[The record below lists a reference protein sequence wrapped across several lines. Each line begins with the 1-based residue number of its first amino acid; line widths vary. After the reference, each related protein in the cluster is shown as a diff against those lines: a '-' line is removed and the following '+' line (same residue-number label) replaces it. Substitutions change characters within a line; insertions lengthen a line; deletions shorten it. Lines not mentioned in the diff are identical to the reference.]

1 VGVVDSEIQR
11 ERERERERERARE
24 RERRD
29 ESVRIC
35 FGRPQGVGP
44 RSDIPAG
51 CQHNGSIKALLRLF
65 QALLRLYE
73 GMQTHGWRSE
83 VLA

>member
-1 VGVVDSEIQR
+1 MRVVDSEIQR

-51 CQHNGSIKALLRLF
+51 MPTHW
-65 QALLRLYE
+65 LY
-73 GMQTHGWRSE
+73 
-83 VLA
+83 